1 MDLPKIRISPEV
13 GVIRPRIIWIVVVLP
28 APLGPSIPTIS
39 PRSIRNDTPSTAV
52 KVSKRLVRFSTWTNI
67 VGFLSTLARAH
78 SVAEKDGDRRIHSLW
93 TRGRRTMTD
102 VCCYLMRRRRAQ
114 RACTGFSR
122 VDVKGTH
129 AFALRLRKTRI
140 T

>member
-1 MDLPKIRISPEV
+1 MELPKIRISPEV

-78 SVAEKDGDRRIHSLW
+78 SVAEKKRRPADTLFVDPRSPYYDRCLLLSNAQAAGT
-93 TRGRRTMTD
+93 TR
-102 VCCYLMRRRRAQ
+102 VH
-114 RACTGFSR
+114 GF
-122 VDVKGTH
+122 
-129 AFALRLRKTRI
+129 
-140 T
+140 